1 MSISLHNLKKSKG
14 LKKSA
19 KRLGRG
25 YGSTT
30 GTTAG
35 RGQKGQK
42 ARSGTSGFKRMALKR
57 TLLATPKLRG
67 FKSLNP
73 EIETVNIKDLAL
85 VFGKDEVVTPKSL
98 KKKELISNPLNGA
111 KILGQGDID
120 HAIVVQG
127 CTASKSAIE
136 KITKAGGS
144 FKA

>member
-1 MSISLHNLKKSKG
+1 MIISLHNLKKSKG
-14 LKKSA
+14 LKKKA
-19 KRLGRG
+19 KRVGRG
-25 YGSTT
+25 HGSNT

-42 ARSGTSGFKRMALKR
+42 ARSGTGGFKRLGLRR

-73 EIETVNIKDLAL
+73 EKEVVNIKDLV
-85 VFGKDEVVTPKSL
+85 VFANNEVVTPTSL
-98 KKKELISNPLNGA
+98 KKKGLISNPLNGA
-111 KILGQGDID
+111 KILGQGDIK

-127 CTASKSAIE
+127 CSASKSAIE

-144 FKA
+144 YKA

>member
-57 TLLATPKLRG
+57 TLLATLKLRG

>member
-42 ARSGTSGFKRMALKR
+42 ARSGTS
-57 TLLATPKLRG
+57 G